1 MALTPSPPWKLP
13 GDTDGASG
21 FAAAGPAYLLRAD
34 TLSLPDLHS
43 SIRVCGNIPVQ
54 EIAASTTVTGESHPV
69 AEKQYI
75 HLRDC
80 YNAYL
85 VVSVGSVASPVQVKL
100 QSCDDVSVARPTWTD
115 VSGATDVILATE
127 DNSIHIYQINLRGRE
142 DGPYYRAS
150 LYVGG
155 GPSASTLGATFLAAW
170 PKDNL
175 LGGDLSMTA
184 IDATW

>member
-1 MALTPSPPWKLP
+1 M
-13 GDTDGASG
+13 
-21 FAAAGPAYLLRAD
+21 
-34 TLSLPDLHS
+34 SLPDLHS
-43 SIRVCGNIPVQ
+43 SIRVCQNIPVQ
-54 EIAASTTVTGESHPV
+54 AIAATTTVTGESHPV

-85 VVSVGSVASPVQVKL
+85 VVSCGDIASAIQVKL
-100 QSCDDVSVARPTWTD
+100 QHCDDISGARPTWID
-115 VSGATDVILATE
+115 VSGATDVILASE
-127 DNSIHIYQINLRGRE
+127 DNSLHIYQINLRGRE

-155 GPSASTLGATFLAAW
+155 GAGASTVGATFLAAW

-175 LGGDLSMTA
+175 LGGDLAMTA